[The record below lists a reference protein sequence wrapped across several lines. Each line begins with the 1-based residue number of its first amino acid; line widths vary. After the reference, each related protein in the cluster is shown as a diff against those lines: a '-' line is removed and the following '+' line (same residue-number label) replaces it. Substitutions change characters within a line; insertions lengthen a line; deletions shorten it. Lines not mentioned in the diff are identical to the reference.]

1 MPSTC
6 TRGPLGATKAS
17 LMMSLLLTGY
27 REVSYKL
34 GSGPNPAFTDTGLR
48 PSQMGRPS

>member
-6 TRGPLGATKAS
+6 TQGPAGATKVT
-17 LMMSLLLTGY
+17 LMMPLLLTGH

-34 GSGPNPAFTDTGLR
+34 GFGPNPAFTDTGLR
-48 PSQMGRPS
+48 PS